1 MKSFFDLTEKSIIVP
16 AKDIKDP
23 TPGKKPTFKPN
34 VSGIFEVAH
43 EAHDEAEEHMSKAM
57 AAHKEGN
64 EALYN
69 RHLSNYHDKMSEWHS
84 ERGRHGS
91 AEKHNNLAD
100 VHHQKAIGL
109 GEATSARLR
118 FAAALNREQER
129 IERERRLANPPSK
142 QPEKEEPKK
151 GVSEERKGLW
161 DNIHAKRARIKNGS
175 GERMRK
181 PGSKGAPTADALKKS
196 ANEGVS
202 EETIDRGEYDYE
214 GQMARTQLQTIM
226 RNSKDM
232 IEMIKDDD
240 NMPEWVQSKITLSHD
255 YITTARDYLQSKQEL
270 GEDKDPCWDNYK
282 QIGMKKKNGKQVPNC
297 VPESYDDNRR
307 GFGKR
312 PREDDEYHVPDT
324 VTTDHKITMN
334 VSRPGAEKHNRTV
347 TISNST
353 KTHDEAKATA
363 RSHLRK
369 QGYTIHEEAEQ
380 IDELSKSTLGA
391 YVKKSSRERGFSG
404 LAAGGSGSGTR
415 DQKDA
420 VNTMKKRQAGVIKAV
435 DRLTKEEVV
444 AKSFPKDPNAPK
456 MVKDRK
462 TGKMYDPNKEF
473 DKKMNSPEVKAQMKR
488 MAKEDVES
496 IDELKK
502 STLGSYVKKA
512 SNSATMRAYN
522 AGGESARFAGEP
534 ISKRPDSYGADRKVA
549 VKRLKGIDKAT
560 DRLTKEDTNHAIEE
574 GIARLISKSIKRV
587 TATKPTPQEKAD
599 IRLNK

>member
-1 MKSFFDLTEKSIIVP
+1 MKSFFDLKEKSVIVP
-16 AKDIKDP
+16 AKDVKDP

-34 VSGIFEVAH
+34 VSGIFEATH
-43 EAHDEAEEHMSKAM
+43 EEAEEHMSKAM

-91 AEKHNNLAD
+91 SEKHNNLAD

-109 GEATSARLR
+109 GEATSARMR

-142 QPEKEEPKK
+142 PPEKEEPKK
-151 GVSEERKGLW
+151 
-161 DNIHAKRARIKNGS
+161 A
-175 GERMRK
+175 
-181 PGSKGAPTADALKKS
+181 
-196 ANEGVS
+196 VS

-226 RNSKDM
+226 RNSRDM

-297 VPESYDDNRR
+297 VPESYADNRR

-324 VTTDHKITMN
+324 VTTDHKIAMN
-334 VSRPGAEKHNRTV
+334 VSKPGTEKHSRTV

-353 KTHDEAKATA
+353 KTRDEAKATA
-363 RSHLRK
+363 RAHLQK
-369 QGYTIHEEAEQ
+369 QGYTIHEETEQ
-380 IDELSKSTLGA
+380 
-391 YVKKSSRERGFSG
+391 
-404 LAAGGSGSGTR
+404 
-415 DQKDA
+415 
-420 VNTMKKRQAGVIKAV
+420 
-435 DRLTKEEVV
+435 
-444 AKSFPKDPNAPK
+444 
-456 MVKDRK
+456 
-462 TGKMYDPNKEF
+462 
-473 DKKMNSPEVKAQMKR
+473 
-488 MAKEDVES
+488 

-512 SNSATMRAYN
+512 SNSASMRAYN

>member
-34 VSGIFEVAH
+34 VSGIFEATY
-43 EAHDEAEEHMSKAM
+43 EEAEEHMGKAM

-91 AEKHNNLAD
+91 SEKHNNLAD
-100 VHHQKAIGL
+100 VHHEKAISL

-226 RNSKDM
+226 RNSRDM

-297 VPESYDDNRR
+297 VPESYADNRR

-324 VTTDHKITMN
+324 VTTDHKIAMN
-334 VSRPGAEKHNRTV
+334 VSKPGTEKHSRTV

-353 KTHDEAKATA
+353 KTRDEAKATA
-363 RSHLRK
+363 RAHLQK
-369 QGYTIHEEAEQ
+369 QGYTIHEETEQ
-380 IDELSKSTLGA
+380 
-391 YVKKSSRERGFSG
+391 
-404 LAAGGSGSGTR
+404 
-415 DQKDA
+415 
-420 VNTMKKRQAGVIKAV
+420 
-435 DRLTKEEVV
+435 
-444 AKSFPKDPNAPK
+444 
-456 MVKDRK
+456 
-462 TGKMYDPNKEF
+462 
-473 DKKMNSPEVKAQMKR
+473 
-488 MAKEDVES
+488 

-512 SNSATMRAYN
+512 ADSASMRAYN

>member
-1 MKSFFDLTEKSIIVP
+1 MKSFFDLTEKSVIVP
-16 AKDIKDP
+16 GKDVKDP

-34 VSGIFEVAH
+34 VSGIFEATH
-43 EAHDEAEEHMSKAM
+43 EEAEEHMSKAM
-57 AAHKEGN
+57 DAHKEGN
-64 EALYN
+64 EALHH
-69 RHLSNYHDKMSEWHS
+69 RHLSDYHDKMAEWHS
-84 ERGRHGS
+84 ERGREGS
-91 AEKHNNLAD
+91 AEKHERMAD
-100 VHHQKAIGL
+100 HHHEKALSL
-109 GEATSARLR
+109 GEATSARMR

-142 QPEKEEPKK
+142 PPEKEEPKK
-151 GVSEERKGLW
+151 AVSEESKGLW
-161 DNIHAKRARIKNGS
+161 ANIHAKRKRIENGS

-181 PGSKGAPTADALKKS
+181 PGSKGAPTADALKRS

-232 IEMIKDDD
+232 IDMIKDDD

-307 GFGKR
+307 GFAKR

-324 VTTDHKITMN
+324 VTTNHKIAMN
-334 VSRPGAEKHNRTV
+334 VSRPGVEKHNRTV

-363 RSHLRK
+363 RAHLQK
-369 QGYTIHEEAEQ
+369 QGYTIHEEREPY
-380 IDELSKSTLGA
+380 EL
-391 YVKKSSRERGFSG
+391 
-404 LAAGGSGSGTR
+404 
-415 DQKDA
+415 
-420 VNTMKKRQAGVIKAV
+420 AGVGRAHAEGIKARNQGKQRHHNPYSATKEARKNDEWEKGWV
-435 DRLTKEEVV
+435 RGKHVKEEVGKQFKKDD
-444 AKSFPKDPNAPK
+444 APFDGPYKSVFKKPNNPN
-456 MVKDRK
+456 R
-462 TGKMYDPNKEF
+462 TGMD
-473 DKKMNSPEVKAQMKR
+473 SARSLAQRAM
-488 MAKEDVES
+488 DQ
-496 IDELKK
+496 
-502 STLGSYVKKA
+502 VKKKE
-512 SNSATMRAYN
+512 N
-522 AGGESARFAGEP
+522 
-534 ISKRPDSYGADRKVA
+534 V
-549 VKRLKGIDKAT
+549 
-560 DRLTKEDTNHAIEE
+560 RLTKEDTNHAIDE